1 MIPTIKKTTHLAR
14 NTATP
19 IDDIMTNTVVSEI

>member
-19 IDDIMTNTVVSEI
+19 IDHIMTNTVVSEI